1 MTSTGENGTALHRVG
16 VDSADTAPYG
26 DLEAAVPA
34 TDESIARTAEVFKA
48 LATPSRLRIL
58 LVLCQGPSSVTN
70 IVDET
75 HLSQPLVSQHLKLL
89 RGLQLVAV
97 ERSGREAIYALKD
110 DHVAHV
116 ILDAIAHSSEAE
128 H

>member
-1 MTSTGENGTALHRVG
+1 M
-16 VDSADTAPYG
+16 
-26 DLEAAVPA
+26 
-34 TDESIARTAEVFKA
+34 ARTAEVFKA

-58 LVLCQGPSSVTN
+58 LVLCQGESSVSN

-75 HLSQPLVSQHLKLL
+75 RLSQPLVSQHLKLL
-89 RGLQLVAV
+89 RGLHLVDV

-110 DHVAHV
+110 SHVAHV
-116 ILDAIAHSSEAE
+116 ILDAIAHSAEAQ